1 MEYLIIGLILGAILA
16 YLVYDRLQ
24 KHRKDKQAKTQ
35 SVVLLER
42 IRKVCKLVTVE
53 GDFSEVYHYEHIKEK
68 WFKLIKGKKKA
79 LVLTEGRVLVGFD
92 LTRIELEADTKSRTI
107 FVKGFPQPEILS
119 VDSEIKFYDKQ
130 EGWANPFTAQDITE
144 INKEA
149 KQQIKDQVPGSGLL
163 EEASKQGL
171 ETIQLLER
179 ITETINWKLDYS
191 ALEIESKSPR
201 HLQQHLENND

>member
-1 MEYLIIGLILGAILA
+1 M
-16 YLVYDRLQ
+16 
-24 KHRKDKQAKTQ
+24 
-35 SVVLLER
+35 
-42 IRKVCKLVTVE
+42 
-53 GDFSEVYHYEHIKEK
+53 
-68 WFKLIKGKKKA
+68 
-79 LVLTEGRVLVGFD
+79 LVGFD

>member
-1 MEYLIIGLILGAILA
+1 MCIRDRLGAILA

-130 EGWANPFTAQDITE
+130 EGWANPFTAQDLSLIH
-144 INKEA
+144 I
-149 KQQIKDQVPGSGLL
+149 
-163 EEASKQGL
+163 
-171 ETIQLLER
+171 
-179 ITETINWKLDYS
+179 
-191 ALEIESKSPR
+191 
-201 HLQQHLENND
+201 